1 MVEARRGGA
10 LGWALA
16 ARGLRA
22 SAGLSSVE
30 EG

>member
-1 MVEARRGGA
+1 MAEARRGGA

-16 ARGLRA
+16 MRGLRA
-22 SAGLSSVE
+22 LVGLGSAE